1 VTALDGADRW
11 GIGAGYH
18 DVWGTWRTPS
28 AATAAALRVAMG
40 ADPSEAADDDSRPPD
55 GPPLRTARLGA
66 ADAVAIDGRG
76 HLTLEDGSQLRH
88 RGGRLPADLPAGLHR
103 FDGDG
108 GRTASHVEHV
118 LVAPAAAPSL
128 PPGRAWG
135 ITAQLYAA
143 RSRRSWGMG
152 DLGDLGTLGRWTTE
166 QGGATVGINPLHAN
180 APGGPPANSPYS
192 PSSRRFLDPIY
203 LDVDRVLATS
213 DAAATDPTVVA
224 AAERAR
230 QLDGSG
236 RIDRAAVWEAKRTA
250 LEAVWAERADR
261 LAAELLRTSA
271 GTSLGLWGAYSA
283 LAELHGPSWTSW
295 PAELRRPTDPG
306 VARATAELG
315 HRVAFWVWLQ
325 HLVEDQLDA
334 TGARD
339 WLVTDLAV
347 GFAADGFDAWQWQDL
362 VAPGCRIGAPPDLL
376 GPDGQ
381 DWGLPPFVPWKLRRV
396 GYQPLRETLRANLR
410 HTRGLRIDH
419 VMGLLRLFW
428 LPPDASATDGAYVS
442 WSGTELL
449 DVVVLEAARAGS
461 FVIGE
466 DLGTVE
472 PSTRDALR
480 QRGLLST
487 RLLWFEDDPPE
498 RWPAPAMAA
507 ITTHDLPTIAG
518 VWSGTDL
525 ADQRVA
531 GVTVPD
537 DGDEAFRHR
546 LRVAASCDDAAP
558 VADVIVAAHR
568 HLATAPSV
576 LATAALDDLVGAE
589 RRPNVPGTVDEHPNW
604 RLPLP
609 VLLDDLPTH
618 PVATGVVAALRDER
632 PSGPAGPGLSSPG

>member
-1 VTALDGADRW
+1 
-11 GIGAGYH
+11 
-18 DVWGTWRTPS
+18 
-28 AATAAALRVAMG
+28 
-40 ADPSEAADDDSRPPD
+40 
-55 GPPLRTARLGA
+55 
-66 ADAVAIDGRG
+66 
-76 HLTLEDGSQLRH
+76 
-88 RGGRLPADLPAGLHR
+88 
-103 FDGDG
+103 
-108 GRTASHVEHV
+108 
-118 LVAPAAAPSL
+118 
-128 PPGRAWG
+128 
-135 ITAQLYAA
+135 
-143 RSRRSWGMG
+143 
-152 DLGDLGTLGRWTTE
+152 
-166 QGGATVGINPLHAN
+166 
-180 APGGPPANSPYS
+180 
-192 PSSRRFLDPIY
+192 
-203 LDVDRVLATS
+203 
-213 DAAATDPTVVA
+213 
-224 AAERAR
+224 
-230 QLDGSG
+230 
-236 RIDRAAVWEAKRTA
+236 
-250 LEAVWAERADR
+250 
-261 LAAELLRTSA
+261 
-271 GTSLGLWGAYSA
+271 
-283 LAELHGPSWTSW
+283 
-295 PAELRRPTDPG
+295 